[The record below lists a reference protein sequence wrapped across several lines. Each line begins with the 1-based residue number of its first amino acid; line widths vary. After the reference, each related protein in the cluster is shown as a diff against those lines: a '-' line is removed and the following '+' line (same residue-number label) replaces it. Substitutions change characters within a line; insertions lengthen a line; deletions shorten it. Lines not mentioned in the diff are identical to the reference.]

1 VLAAATLVEPESW
14 IGGPCMHE
22 TPLDLALDLA
32 AIAAVAAF
40 WLAPSIVLFFLLRK
54 EARETR
60 AKLDA
65 MESPLQS
72 SFERLTGEFADLRVK
87 HFGLFRVKPQPG
99 RMSDSHWQVA
109 EIDDLDRQQ
118 NDPQ

>member
-1 VLAAATLVEPESW
+1 
-14 IGGPCMHE
+14 MHE
-22 TPLDLALDLA
+22 TPLD
-32 AIAAVAAF
+32 IAVIVAF
-40 WLAPSIVLFFLLRK
+40 WLAPAVVVFFLLRK

-65 MESPLQS
+65 MESRLQG
-72 SFERLTGEFADLRVK
+72 SFERLTGEFAHLRVK

-109 EIDDLDRQQ
+109 EIDESDRQQ
-118 NDPQ
+118 IDPH

>member
-40 WLAPSIVLFFLLRK
+40 WLAFHRSVLSPSEGSPRDK
-54 EARETR
+54 GEARR
-60 AKLDA
+60 Y
-65 MESPLQS
+65 
-72 SFERLTGEFADLRVK
+72 GEPTAGQF
-87 HFGLFRVKPQPG
+87 
-99 RMSDSHWQVA
+99 
-109 EIDDLDRQQ
+109 
-118 NDPQ
+118 

>member
-65 MESPLQS
+65 MESRLQS
-72 SFERLTGEFADLRVK
+72 SFE
-87 HFGLFRVKPQPG
+87 
-99 RMSDSHWQVA
+99 
-109 EIDDLDRQQ
+109 
-118 NDPQ
+118 

>member
-1 VLAAATLVEPESW
+1 
-14 IGGPCMHE
+14 
-22 TPLDLALDLA
+22 LDLV
-32 AIAAVAAF
+32 AVAAF

-65 MESPLQS
+65 LESRLQS
-72 SFERLTGEFADLRVK
+72 SFEQLTGEFADLRVK

-109 EIDDLDRQQ
+109 EIDDSDRQQ
-118 NDPQ
+118 NDQH